1 MEEPGDEFFEVTQ
14 EDLHRMMGGANR
26 GRAAETQGLRT
37 AKMREQESQQRAARL
52 GPVPIR
58 LQLPDGLTVQ
68 VRPLHAFERI
78 EFDTTFVSLRQMRS
92 TLLAAA
98 ACRRI
103 WSLNM

>member
-14 EDLHRMMGGANR
+14 EDLHRMMAGSNR

-37 AKMREQESQQRAARL
+37 AKMREQESQQKAARL

-68 VRPLHAFERI
+68 ARASCM
-78 EFDTTFVSLRQMRS
+78 TLRVLNLTRTKFSCARS
-92 TLLAAA
+92 EVLYVLLAAA
-98 ACRRI
+98 GWR
-103 WSLNM
+103 